1 MVAAGRLP
9 LVLATPR
16 HHSALRLLQKGW
28 SKLNS
33 GMAKAMRLF
42 RFVRPAPALI
52 ATALLLQGAAAPA
65 QYTAADPATA
75 LAQSLKTLSSSPK
88 DLNALMSAGRA
99 SLDMGDIQAAAG
111 FFGRAEDSYPSSPLP
126 KVGMGAALAMTG
138 DAAGAM
144 AQFDRAEALGAPQS
158 LLALDRG
165 LAFDLTGQQARA
177 QADFRAAMF
186 GAQADEARRR
196 LALSLAISKDF
207 KGAAATLAPLLNRGD
222 RAALRTNAFVLA
234 LAGDAVAARRTM
246 DAAMPGS
253 GAGSR
258 FEPFFKMLPILR
270 VDEKAA
276 AVHLGEFPQDAAQRY
291 AMAQTVP
298 TSPTVTLGR
307 RDVVQVATAPR
318 VQVTPP
324 PSKKAARPPARQA
337 AAPSADSD
345 RTATVE
351 RSAGQSKRRLVR
363 VDRLGNPIYERV
375 KVASKAPRAAPP
387 VQARRETA
395 TPPAPAAPPQQEAAD
410 PDPAPASREPVPAF
424 SEPVQPVPA
433 APPPAESVVA
443 FTLPSQARAEPIPVP
458 PATDELLPLP
468 AESEPVELS
477 AAKLNQDGEPLLA
490 MNDVNAA
497 PAAEEAP
504 PKPKPKVE
512 GPSKA
517 KLAADKKATEAAA
530 KALAEKRAKEKE
542 KAAATK
548 LGTSGTY
555 WVQLA
560 GGTNADRM
568 GTEFKRISG
577 KQPSLFRGRSP
588 HVTQGKDY
596 FRLLVGPFKTT
607 EDAHE
612 FVTKLD
618 KAGIDSFMWTRNP
631 AQIRIDKLAS
641 K

>member
-1 MVAAGRLP
+1 
-9 LVLATPR
+9 
-16 HHSALRLLQKGW
+16 
-28 SKLNS
+28 
-33 GMAKAMRLF
+33 MRLF
-42 RFVRPAPALI
+42 RFVRPAPALL
-52 ATALLLQGAAAPA
+52 AAALLVQGAAAQA

-88 DLNALMSAGRA
+88 DLTALMAAGRA

-111 FFGRAEDSYPSSPLP
+111 FFGRAEESYPSSPLP
-126 KVGMGAALAMTG
+126 KVGMGAALVLTG

-144 AQFDRAEALGAPQS
+144 AQFDRAQALGAPQS

-196 LALSLAISKDF
+196 LALSQAISKDF

-222 RAALRTNAFVLA
+222 RAALRTNAFVMA
-234 LAGDAVAARRTM
+234 LAGDPVAARRTM

-270 VDEKAA
+270 IDEKAA

-298 TSPTVTLGR
+298 TSPTVTIGR
-307 RDVVQVATAPR
+307 KEVVQVATAPN

-324 PSKKAARPPARQA
+324 PSKKRARSPVRQA
-337 AAPSADSD
+337 AAPSANND

-351 RSAGQSKRRLVR
+351 RSAGQSTRRLIR
-363 VDRLGNPIYERV
+363 VDRLGNPIYGRV

-395 TPPAPAAPPQQEAAD
+395 TAPAPAAPPQQEAAD
-410 PDPAPASREPVPAF
+410 PDPVPASGEPAPAPIEPAPGPIEPAPAF
-424 SEPVQPVPA
+424 SEPPAPVQP
-433 APPPAESVVA
+433 APPPAESVAESVVA
-443 FTLPSQARAEPIPVP
+443 FTLPSQARAEPVPAP

-468 AESEPVELS
+468 TDSEPVALS

-497 PAAEEAP
+497 PEAEEAP
-504 PKPKPKVE
+504 PPPKPKVE

-517 KLAADKKATEAAA
+517 KLAADKKAKEAAA
-530 KALAEKRAKEKE
+530 KALAEKKAKDKE

-548 LGTSGTY
+548 LGASGTY

-568 GTEFKRISG
+568 GSEFKRISG
-577 KQPSLFRGRSP
+577 RQPSLFRGRTP

-607 EDAHE
+607 GDAHE

>member
-1 MVAAGRLP
+1 
-9 LVLATPR
+9 
-16 HHSALRLLQKGW
+16 
-28 SKLNS
+28 
-33 GMAKAMRLF
+33 MAKAMRLF

-52 ATALLLQGAAAPA
+52 AAALLLQGAAAQA

-88 DLNALMSAGRA
+88 DLTALMAAGRA

-111 FFGRAEDSYPSSPLP
+111 FFGRAEESYPSSPLP
-126 KVGMGAALAMTG
+126 KVGMGAALALTG

-144 AQFDRAEALGAPQS
+144 AQFDRAQALGAPQS
-158 LLALDRG
+158 MVALDRG

-196 LALSLAISKDF
+196 LALSQAISKDF
-207 KGAAATLAPLLNRGD
+207 KGAASTLAPLLNRGD
-222 RAALRTNAFVLA
+222 RAALRTNAFVMA

-307 RDVVQVATAPR
+307 KDVVQVATAPKM
-318 VQVTPP
+318 QVTPP
-324 PSKKAARPPARQA
+324 PSRKSARSPARQA
-337 AAPSADSD
+337 AAPSASSD

-351 RSAGQSKRRLVR
+351 RSAGQSTRRLIR
-363 VDRLGNPIYERV
+363 VDRLGNPIYGRV

-395 TPPAPAAPPQQEAAD
+395 TPPAPAAAQPQQEAAE
-410 PDPAPASREPVPAF
+410 PDPAPASSDPAPASSEPVPAF
-424 SEPVQPVPA
+424 SEPVQPA
-433 APPPAESVVA
+433 PPAESVVA
-443 FTLPSQARAEPIPVP
+443 FTLPSQARAEPVPSP
-458 PATDELLPLP
+458 PATDDLLPLP
-468 AESEPVELS
+468 TDSEPVAVSE
-477 AAKLNQDGEPLLA
+477 AKLNQDGEPLLA
-490 MNDVNAA
+490 MTEAT
-497 PAAEEAP
+497 PTPEEESAP
-504 PKPKPKVE
+504 PPPKPKVE

-517 KLAADKKATEAAA
+517 KLAADKKAKEAAA
-530 KALAEKRAKEKE
+530 KALAEKKAKDKE

-548 LGTSGTY
+548 LGTSGIY

-568 GTEFKRISG
+568 GSEFKRISG
-577 KQPSLFRGRSP
+577 KQPSLFRGRTP

-607 EDAHE
+607 GDAHE

>member
-1 MVAAGRLP
+1 
-9 LVLATPR
+9 
-16 HHSALRLLQKGW
+16 
-28 SKLNS
+28 
-33 GMAKAMRLF
+33 MRLF

-52 ATALLLQGAAAPA
+52 AAALAVQATAGQA

-88 DLNALMSAGRA
+88 DLTALMSAGRA

-111 FFGRAEDSYPSSPLP
+111 FFGRAEESYPSSPLP
-126 KVGMGAALAMTG
+126 KIGMGAALVLTG

-144 AQFDRAEALGAPQS
+144 AQFDRAQALGAPQS
-158 LLALDRG
+158 MLALDRG
-165 LAFDLTGQQARA
+165 LAFDLTCQQARA
-177 QADFRAAMF
+177 QADFKAAMF

-196 LALSLAISKDF
+196 LALSQAISKDF

-234 LAGDAVAARRTM
+234 LAGDPVAARRTM

-291 AMAQTVP
+291 AMAQSVP

-307 RDVVQVATAPR
+307 KDVVQVASATQ
-318 VQVTPP
+318 VQLTPP
-324 PSKKAARPPARQA
+324 PSKKSAKAPVRKAPAPAAN
-337 AAPSADSD
+337 SD
-345 RTATVE
+345 RTATVD
-351 RSAGQSKRRLVR
+351 RGGGQSTRRLIR
-363 VDRLGNPIYERV
+363 VDRLGNPIYGRV

-387 VQARRETA
+387 VQAPREPA
-395 TPPAPAAPPQQEAAD
+395 TPPASVAAPQQEAAD
-410 PDPAPASREPVPAF
+410 PDPVPAF
-424 SEPVQPVPA
+424 SEPVAASSEPAQPVPA
-433 APPPAESVVA
+433 PAGPAEPVVA
-443 FTLPSQARAEPIPVP
+443 FTLPSQARAEPVPAP
-458 PATDELLPLP
+458 PATDDLLPLP
-468 AESEPVELS
+468 TDAEPVALS
-477 AAKLNQDGEPLLA
+477 EAKLNADGEPLLA
-490 MNDVNAA
+490 MNEAA
-497 PAAEEAP
+497 PAPETVEAP
-504 PKPKPKVE
+504 PPPKPKVE
-512 GPSKA
+512 RPSKA
-517 KLAADKKATEAAA
+517 KIAADKKAKEAAA
-530 KALAEKRAKEKE
+530 KALAEKKA
-542 KAAATK
+542 KAAESK
-548 LGTSGTY
+548 LGTAGTY

-568 GTEFKRISG
+568 GAEFKRISG
-577 KQPSLFRGRSP
+577 KQPSLFRGRTP
-588 HVTQGKDY
+588 HVTRGKDY
-596 FRLLVGPFKTT
+596 FRLVVGPFETT
-607 EDAHE
+607 SDAHE

-618 KAGIDSFMWTRNP
+618 KAGIDSFMWTRSP